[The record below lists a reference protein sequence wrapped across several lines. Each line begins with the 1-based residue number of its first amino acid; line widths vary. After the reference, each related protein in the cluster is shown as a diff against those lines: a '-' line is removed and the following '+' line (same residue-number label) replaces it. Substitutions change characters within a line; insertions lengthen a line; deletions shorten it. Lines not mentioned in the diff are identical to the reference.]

1 MIWIFLILAF
11 GLGYA
16 VGFVAARSHYTGI
29 PPEDWQDGTG
39 ADDGGPN
46 FH

>member
-1 MIWIFLILAF
+1 MIWTFLLLAF

-16 VGFVAARSHYTGI
+16 VGFVAARSLYTGI
-29 PPEDWQDGTG
+29 PPEDFEDGTG